1 MVELL
6 AEGQTEVI
14 NSGGKESARLLQPTC
29 LLGKE
34 TIDLLKS
41 PGRQMHTTGLA

>member
-14 NSGGKESARLLQPTC
+14 NSGGRNLPGFFIANLSLR
-29 LLGKE
+29 GKKPL
-34 TIDLLKS
+34 TS
-41 PGRQMHTTGLA
+41 